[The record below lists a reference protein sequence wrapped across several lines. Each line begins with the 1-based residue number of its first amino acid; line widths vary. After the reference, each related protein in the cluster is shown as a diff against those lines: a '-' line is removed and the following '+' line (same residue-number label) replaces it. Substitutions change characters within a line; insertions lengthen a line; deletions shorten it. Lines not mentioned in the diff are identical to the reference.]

1 MEDECQLV
9 QGPAAVLCQALLAV
23 LVLSTLIYKRSREIH
38 KIDLWVWILNVSK
51 QVISMV
57 AAHIFA
63 ILVSVFLSYKVQGG
77 ASPCSWYVL
86 IFSVDTIV
94 GTFLTYILHTEIL
107 RGAKRYLISVSAWN
121 EHGPDGVKHLTPW
134 QSLCQTVAT
143 CGYYGTPPSLGTWAV
158 QAVEWTCCI
167 LVARFIC
174 ALIVFG
180 LGPVVLEPIAE
191 MVDAMFQGHDVL
203 ELFVVMIAYPLVIN
217 SLQAL
222 IQDAILRA
230 KSNIKAQYT
239 RVGDIQMQEL
249 IHS

>member
-1 MEDECQLV
+1 
-9 QGPAAVLCQALLAV
+9 
-23 LVLSTLIYKRSREIH
+23 
-38 KIDLWVWILNVSK
+38 
-51 QVISMV
+51 
-57 AAHIFA
+57 
-63 ILVSVFLSYKVQGG
+63 
-77 ASPCSWYVL
+77 
-86 IFSVDTIV
+86 
-94 GTFLTYILHTEIL
+94 
-107 RGAKRYLISVSAWN
+107 
-121 EHGPDGVKHLTPW
+121 
-134 QSLCQTVAT
+134 
-143 CGYYGTPPSLGTWAV
+143 V

-239 RVGDIQMQEL
+239 RAGDIQMQEL